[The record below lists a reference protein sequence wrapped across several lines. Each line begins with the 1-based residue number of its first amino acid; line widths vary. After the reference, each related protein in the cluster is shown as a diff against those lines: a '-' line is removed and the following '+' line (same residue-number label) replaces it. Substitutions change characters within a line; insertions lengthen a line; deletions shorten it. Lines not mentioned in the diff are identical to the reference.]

1 MIKKPN
7 MGNITQKWVDILI
20 TYSNDYSIKL
30 STSELS
36 RRSGIP
42 QQTVSRYLNRLAKL
56 TLIDYVREGKSKLFY
71 FDLEKQTSRIII
83 NLIENQKSLKFHLKT
98 KRIAVI
104 ISEIL
109 KNCESLIVFGSYA
122 SGDFSKDSDLDLLIL
137 GKYNKAQIKK
147 IKTRQIM
154 EINEHY
160 ASYDEFSKIL
170 NSRNPL
176 SIEIMKNHVLFGD
189 NSKIIDI
196 FLRGGYGQR

>member
-71 FDLEKQTSRIII
+71 FDL
-83 NLIENQKSLKFHLKT
+83 
-98 KRIAVI
+98 
-104 ISEIL
+104 
-109 KNCESLIVFGSYA
+109 
-122 SGDFSKDSDLDLLIL
+122 
-137 GKYNKAQIKK
+137 
-147 IKTRQIM
+147 
-154 EINEHY
+154 
-160 ASYDEFSKIL
+160 
-170 NSRNPL
+170 
-176 SIEIMKNHVLFGD
+176 
-189 NSKIIDI
+189 
-196 FLRGGYGQR
+196 